1 VTITVEENG
10 IGVAQEFLPRM
21 FDRFEQSEEGKNRR
35 FGGLGLGL
43 ALVKSYVNLH
53 HGEVSAW
60 SKGPGHGCT
69 ITVKLPFVRKVSNRL
84 PSDPTEALQ
93 QNIPG
98 RSVSETSEANLPLK
112 GYRVLIVEDD
122 PFSLDLAAHVFR
134 GQGAEVVE
142 AYTAESALESIRTVM
157 PDLVVSDIGLPGMD
171 GFDFIRALRRFER
184 SNNHRQTP
192 SLAISAFV
200 SRRDQQEA
208 QDAGYN
214 AYVAKP
220 IDVGELQRMAIKAI
234 AGIH

>member
-1 VTITVEENG
+1 
-10 IGVAQEFLPRM
+10 M
-21 FDRFEQSEEGKNRR
+21 
-35 FGGLGLGL
+35 
-43 ALVKSYVNLH
+43 
-53 HGEVSAW
+53 
-60 SKGPGHGCT
+60 
-69 ITVKLPFVRKVSNRL
+69 
-84 PSDPTEALQ
+84 
-93 QNIPG
+93 
-98 RSVSETSEANLPLK
+98 
-112 GYRVLIVEDD
+112 
-122 PFSLDLAAHVFR
+122 
-134 GQGAEVVE
+134 
-142 AYTAESALESIRTVM
+142 RTVM